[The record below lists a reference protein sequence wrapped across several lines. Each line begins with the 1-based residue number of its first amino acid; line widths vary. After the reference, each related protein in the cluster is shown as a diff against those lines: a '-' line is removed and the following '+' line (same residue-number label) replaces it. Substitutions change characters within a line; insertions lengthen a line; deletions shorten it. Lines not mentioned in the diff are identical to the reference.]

1 MKKSKKG
8 IKRPF
13 LKRRLNVENNQDKQ
27 DSLNTAKPKEE
38 SNIEIIKSTAI
49 KLKAANDSLGNPI
62 GNIIHNGSANL
73 NKKSK
78 AIAIVLILIAIAYTI
93 LPADLVP
100 DTHKIVTR
108 IDDMAAICLALAN
121 FKKSFRN
128 MTKDNEK

>member
-1 MKKSKKG
+1 M
-8 IKRPF
+8 
-13 LKRRLNVENNQDKQ
+13 ENNQDKQ